1 MPESFKARYMNKE
14 DIKPQQ
20 ERAVS
25 IDNRWH
31 LEQVPMHILLT
42 LHLLPTERDDLNMD
56 AHAQPIIVRDSC
68 LSSLIF

>member
-1 MPESFKARYMNKE
+1 MNKE

-20 ERAVS
+20 ECAVS

-42 LHLLPTERDDLNMD
+42 LHLLPTERDDLN